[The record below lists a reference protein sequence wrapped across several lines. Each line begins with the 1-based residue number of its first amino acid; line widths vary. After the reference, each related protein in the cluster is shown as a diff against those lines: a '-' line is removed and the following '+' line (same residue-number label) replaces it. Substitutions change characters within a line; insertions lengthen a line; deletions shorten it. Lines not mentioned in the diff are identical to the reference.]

1 MTFAE
6 LGLAEPILRAVTKEG
21 YTVPTP
27 IQAQT
32 IPHLLAGKDV
42 LGCAPTGTGKTAA
55 FCLPILHH
63 LSKGER
69 PKTGPRPIRAV
80 LLSPTRELAAQID
93 EAFYSYG
100 HFTSLR
106 GTCIYGGVGYN
117 PQIMALRRGIDIL
130 IATPGR
136 LIDLMN
142 QGLVDFSKVEI
153 FVLDEADRMLDMGF
167 EPDLR
172 KIMAQLPK
180 ARQSVLFSA
189 TMPREIEQLAKSM
202 LKHPVHVTIAAPK
215 QEQGLIEESVCHVPQ
230 RLKTNLLVQ
239 MLSQEEMVRSL
250 VFTRTKHGADRVV
263 KQLSK
268 AGIEAE
274 ALHGNKTQASRL
286 RTLQNLRNNRTKVVV
301 ATDVAARGIDVD
313 NISHVFNYDLPH
325 EPETYVHRIGR
336 TGRAGAKGLAISFC
350 DMDEQKY
357 LRNIERLLRRQ
368 VPVNRAIK
376 LDFPPQPRSGEGD
389 EPAGDSAPRHHR
401 ERAFPPRG
409 DQHAPRR
416 RQHDDQPRQEQLP
429 KKKPKHKAKEKLV
442 SSPKRW
448 R

>member
-1 MTFAE
+1 MTFTE
-6 LGLAEPILRAVTKEG
+6 LGLAEPILRAVAKEG

-32 IPHLLAGKDV
+32 IPHLLEGKDV
-42 LGCAPTGTGKTAA
+42 LGNAPTGTGKTAA
-55 FCLPILHH
+55 FALPILHQ
-63 LSKGER
+63 LSKGKR
-69 PKTGPRPIRAV
+69 PETGPRPIRTV
-80 LLSPTRELAAQID
+80 ILSPTRELAVQID

-106 GTCIYGGVGYN
+106 GAVIYGGVGYQ

-136 LIDLMN
+136 LVDLMN

-172 KIMAQLPK
+172 KIMAQIPK

-189 TMPREIEQLAKSM
+189 TMPREIEQLAKAM
-202 LKHPVHVTIAAPK
+202 LKHPVHVTIAAAK
-215 QEQGLIEESVCHVPQ
+215 MEQGLIEETLFFIPQ
-230 RLKTNLLVQ
+230 KQKSQMLVH
-239 MLSQEEMVRSL
+239 MLSQPEVTRSL

-263 KQLSK
+263 KQLGKS
-268 AGIEAE
+268 GIPAE
-274 ALHGNKTQASRL
+274 ALHGNKTQATRN
-286 RTLQNLRNNRTKVVV
+286 RTLHNFRTNRTKVVV

-313 NISHVFNYDLPH
+313 NISHVVNYDLPM
-325 EPETYVHRIGR
+325 EPETYIHRIGR
-336 TGRAGAKGLAISFC
+336 TGRAGAKGIAISFC

-357 LRNIERLLRRQ
+357 LRNIERLTRKKIPVDRSPMPELKPIPND
-368 VPVNRAIK
+368 VPEI
-376 LDFPPQPRSGEGD
+376 
-389 EPAGDSAPRHHR
+389 R
-401 ERAFPPRG
+401 ER
-409 DQHAPRR
+409 DHHDIDPRR
-416 RQHDDQPRQEQLP
+416 GNARRGGGGGQGGYEGKR
-429 KKKPKHKAKEKLV
+429 KPGGRPAAGKRGEKLV

-448 R
+448 H

>member
-1 MTFAE
+1 MTFTE

-32 IPHLLAGKDV
+32 IPHLLEGKDV
-42 LGCAPTGTGKTAA
+42 LGNAPTGTGKTAA
-55 FCLPILHH
+55 FALPILHR
-63 LSKGER
+63 LSKDKR
-69 PKTGPRPIRAV
+69 PDTGPRPIRTV
-80 LLSPTRELAAQID
+80 ILSPTRELAVQID

-100 HFTSLR
+100 HYTSLR
-106 GTCIYGGVGYN
+106 GAVIYGGVGYQ

-136 LIDLMN
+136 LVDLMN

-172 KIMAQLPK
+172 KIMAQIPK

-189 TMPREIEQLAKSM
+189 TMPREIEQLAKAM
-202 LKHPVHVTIAAPK
+202 LKHPVHVSIAAAK
-215 QEQGLIEESVCHVPQ
+215 TEQGLIEETLFFIPQ
-230 RLKTNLLVQ
+230 KSKSQMLVH
-239 MLSQEEMVRSL
+239 MLSQPEVTRSL

-263 KQLSK
+263 KQLAKS
-268 AGIEAE
+268 GIPAE
-274 ALHGNKTQASRL
+274 ALHGNKTQATRN
-286 RTLQNLRNNRTKVVV
+286 RTLNNFRTNRTKVVV

-313 NISHVFNYDLPH
+313 NISHVVNYDLPM
-325 EPETYVHRIGR
+325 EPETYIHRIGR
-336 TGRAGAKGLAISFC
+336 TGRAGAKGIAISFC

-357 LRNIERLLRRQ
+357 LRNIERLTRKKIPVDRSPMPELKPIPNDVPEIRERNHNDIDPRRSGAKRGGQGGYEGKRKPGGRPALRRC
-368 VPVNRAIK
+368 
-376 LDFPPQPRSGEGD
+376 
-389 EPAGDSAPRHHR
+389 
-401 ERAFPPRG
+401 
-409 DQHAPRR
+409 R
-416 RQHDDQPRQEQLP
+416 RQHGRRMCQLSEQQ
-429 KKKPKHKAKEKLV
+429 
-442 SSPKRW
+442 W

>member
-1 MTFAE
+1 MTFSE

-21 YTVPTP
+21 YTIPTP

-32 IPHLLAGKDV
+32 IPHLLEGKDV

-55 FCLPILHH
+55 FSLPILHR
-63 LSKGER
+63 LSKGKR
-69 PKTGPRPIRAV
+69 PETGPRPIRTV
-80 LLSPTRELAAQID
+80 ILSPTRELAVQID

-106 GTCIYGGVGYN
+106 GAVIYGGVGYQ
-117 PQIMALRRGIDIL
+117 PQIMALRRGVDIL

-136 LIDLMN
+136 LVDLMN

-172 KIMAQLPK
+172 KIMAQIPK

-189 TMPREIEQLAKSM
+189 TMPREIEQLAKAM
-202 LKHPVHVTIAAPK
+202 LKHPVHVSIAAPK
-215 QEQGLIEESVCHVPQ
+215 LEEGLIEESVCHIPQ
-230 RLKTNLLVQ
+230 KLKSQ
-239 MLSQEEMVRSL
+239 MLVHVLSQPEVSRAL

-263 KQLSK
+263 KQLAK
-268 AGIEAE
+268 TGIPAE
-274 ALHGNKTQASRL
+274 ALHGNKTQASRN
-286 RTLQNLRNNRTKVVV
+286 RTMQNFRTNRTKVVV

-313 NISHVFNYDLPH
+313 NISHVVNYDLPM

-336 TGRAGAKGLAISFC
+336 TGRAGAKGIAISFC

-357 LRNIERLLRRQ
+357 LRSIERLRRKSI
-368 VPVNRAIK
+368 PVDRSPRPELKPIPQEA
-376 LDFPPQPRSGEGD
+376 PPPHATREK
-389 EPAGDSAPRHHR
+389 PHH
-401 ERAFPPRG
+401 EV
-409 DQHAPRR
+409 DPRR
-416 RQHDDQPRQEQLP
+416 REEKNRHGISGG
-429 KKKPKHKAKEKLV
+429 KKPHHKRGEKLV

>member
-1 MTFAE
+1 MTFTE

-32 IPHLLAGKDV
+32 IPHLLEGKDV
-42 LGCAPTGTGKTAA
+42 LGNAPTGTGKTAA
-55 FCLPILHH
+55 FALPILHR
-63 LSKGER
+63 LSKGKR
-69 PKTGPRPIRAV
+69 PETGPRPTRCVI
-80 LLSPTRELAAQID
+80 LSPTRELAVQID
-93 EAFYSYG
+93 DAFYSYG
-100 HFTSLR
+100 HYTSLR
-106 GTCIYGGVGYN
+106 GAVIYGGVGYQ
-117 PQIMALRRGIDIL
+117 PQIMSLRRGVDIL

-136 LIDLMN
+136 LVDLMN

-202 LKHPVHVTIAAPK
+202 LKHPVHVTIEGPK
-215 QEQGLIEESVCHVPQ
+215 LEKGLIEESVCFIPQKQKSQFLIHV
-230 RLKTNLLVQ
+230 
-239 MLSQEEMVRSL
+239 LSQAEVNRVL

-263 KQLSK
+263 KHLAKS
-268 AGIEAE
+268 GIAAE
-274 ALHGNKTQASRL
+274 ALHGNKTQASRN
-286 RTLQNLRNNRTKVVV
+286 RTMQNFRTSRTKVVV

-313 NISHVFNYDLPH
+313 NISHVVNYDLPM

-336 TGRAGAKGLAISFC
+336 TGRAGAKGVAISFC
-350 DMDEQKY
+350 DMDEQKF
-357 LRNIERLLRRQ
+357 LRNIERLTKKKIPVDRSPRPEFKVIPHDPIEHHEVRERQQREIDPRRHNAKRVGQ
-368 VPVNRAIK
+368 
-376 LDFPPQPRSGEGD
+376 GYEGKRK
-389 EPAGDSAPRHHR
+389 PAGKPAHNK
-401 ERAFPPRG
+401 RG
-409 DQHAPRR
+409 
-416 RQHDDQPRQEQLP
+416 
-429 KKKPKHKAKEKLV
+429 EKLV

>member
-1 MTFAE
+1 MTFHE

-32 IPHLLAGKDV
+32 IPHLLEGKDV
-42 LGCAPTGTGKTAA
+42 LGNAPTGTGKTAA
-55 FCLPILHH
+55 FALPILHR
-63 LSKGER
+63 LSKGKR
-69 PKTGPRPIRAV
+69 PETGARPIRTV
-80 LLSPTRELAAQID
+80 ILSPTRELAVQID
-93 EAFYSYG
+93 DAFYSYG

-106 GTCIYGGVGYN
+106 GAVIYGGVGYQ
-117 PQIMALRRGIDIL
+117 PQIMALRRGVDIL

-136 LIDLMN
+136 LVDLMN

-172 KIMAQLPK
+172 KIMAQIPK

-189 TMPREIEQLAKSM
+189 TMPREIEQLAKAM
-202 LKHPVHVTIAAPK
+202 LKHPVHVTIAVPK
-215 QEQGLIEESVCHVPQ
+215 QEQGLIEESLFFIPQ
-230 RLKTNLLVQ
+230 KQKSQ
-239 MLSQEEMVRSL
+239 MLVHVLSQPDVSRAL

-263 KQLSK
+263 KQLAK
-268 AGIEAE
+268 TGIPAE
-274 ALHGNKTQASRL
+274 ALHGNKTQASRN
-286 RTLQNLRNNRTKVVV
+286 RTMQNFRTNRTKVVV

-313 NISHVFNYDLPH
+313 NISHVVNYDLPM

-336 TGRAGAKGLAISFC
+336 TGRAGAKGIAISFC

-357 LRNIERLLRRQ
+357 LRGIERLTRKQIPVDRSPRPEMKPIPQEAQPAQTMREKPRHEVDPRRQ
-368 VPVNRAIK
+368 EK
-376 LDFPPQPRSGEGD
+376 
-389 EPAGDSAPRHHR
+389 RH
-401 ERAFPPRG
+401 G
-409 DQHAPRR
+409 YG
-416 RQHDDQPRQEQLP
+416 
-429 KKKPKHKAKEKLV
+429 KKPAHKRRENLV

-448 R
+448 HKDKP

>member
-1 MTFAE
+1 MTFSE

-21 YTVPTP
+21 YTTPTP

-55 FCLPILHH
+55 FSLPILHR
-63 LSKGER
+63 LCNGKR
-69 PKTGPRPIRAV
+69 PDTGPRPIRA
-80 LLSPTRELAAQID
+80 LLLAPTRELAVQID
-93 EAFYSYG
+93 QSFYAYG

-106 GTCIYGGVGYN
+106 GAVIYGGVGYQ
-117 PQIMALRRGIDIL
+117 PQIMSLRRGIDIL

-136 LIDLMN
+136 LVDLMN

-202 LKHPVHVTIAAPK
+202 LKYPVHVTIAVPK
-215 QEQGLIEESVCHVPQ
+215 IEQGLIEELVCHIPQ
-230 RLKTNLLVQ
+230 KQKSQFLVHV
-239 MLSQEEMVRSL
+239 LSLPDVSRAL

-263 KQLSK
+263 KQLAKS
-268 AGIEAE
+268 GIAAE
-274 ALHGNKTQASRL
+274 ALHGNKTQASRN
-286 RTLQNLRNNRTKVVV
+286 RTMQNFRTNRTKVVV

-313 NISHVFNYDLPH
+313 NISHVVNYDLPM

-336 TGRAGAKGLAISFC
+336 TGRAGAKGVAISFC

-357 LRNIERLLRRQ
+357 LRGIERLIKKHI
-368 VPVNRAIK
+368 PVDRSPRPELKSIPQA
-376 LDFPPQPRSGEGD
+376 PPHEQHVREK
-389 EPAGDSAPRHHR
+389 PRH
-401 ERAFPPRG
+401 EV
-409 DQHAPRR
+409 DPRR
-416 RQHDDQPRQEQLP
+416 HPDKRHHTG
-429 KKKPKHKAKEKLV
+429 KKPRHKKHEKLV
-442 SSPKRW
+442 NSPKRW
-448 R
+448 H

>member
-21 YTVPTP
+21 YTIPTP

-32 IPHLLAGKDV
+32 IPHLLEGKDV

-55 FCLPILHH
+55 FSLPILHL
-63 LSKGER
+63 LSKTKR
-69 PKTGPRPIRAV
+69 PETGPRPIRTV
-80 LLSPTRELAAQID
+80 ILSPTRELAVQID

-100 HFTSLR
+100 HYTSLR
-106 GTCIYGGVGYN
+106 GAVIYGGVGYQ
-117 PQIMALRRGIDIL
+117 PQVMALRRGVDIL

-136 LIDLMN
+136 LVDLMN

-172 KIMAQLPK
+172 KILAQIPK

-189 TMPREIEQLAKSM
+189 TMPREIEQLARAM
-202 LKHPVHVTIAAPK
+202 LKSPVHVSIAAPK
-215 QEQGLIEESVCHVPQ
+215 LEQLLIEESVTFIPQ
-230 RLKTNLLVQ
+230 KQKSQLLVHV
-239 MLSQEEMVRSL
+239 LSQPEVTRSL

-263 KQLSK
+263 KQLAKS
-268 AGIEAE
+268 GIPAE
-274 ALHGNKTQASRL
+274 ALHGNKTQATRN
-286 RTLQNLRNNRTKVVV
+286 RTLNNFRTNRTKVVV

-313 NISHVFNYDLPH
+313 NISHVVNYDLPM

-336 TGRAGAKGLAISFC
+336 TGRAGAKGIALSFC

-357 LRNIERLLRRQ
+357 LRSIERLRRKSIPVDRSPRPELKPIPNDVPEMHERDRQDIDPRRQ
-368 VPVNRAIK
+368 GPKRGGNQG
-376 LDFPPQPRSGEGD
+376 FEGKRKPGGK
-389 EPAGDSAPRHHR
+389 PATNK
-401 ERAFPPRG
+401 RG
-409 DQHAPRR
+409 
-416 RQHDDQPRQEQLP
+416 
-429 KKKPKHKAKEKLV
+429 EKLV
-442 SSPKRW
+442 ASPRRW
-448 R
+448 H

>member
-1 MTFAE
+1 MTFNE

-32 IPHLLAGKDV
+32 IPHLLEGKDV
-42 LGCAPTGTGKTAA
+42 LGNAPTGTGKTAA
-55 FCLPILHH
+55 FALPILQL
-63 LSKGER
+63 LSKAKR
-69 PKTGPRPIRAV
+69 PETGPRPIRTV
-80 LLSPTRELAAQID
+80 ILSPTRELAVQID

-106 GTCIYGGVGYN
+106 GAVIYGGVGYQ
-117 PQIMALRRGIDIL
+117 PQIMALRRGVDIL

-136 LIDLMN
+136 LVDLMN

-172 KIMAQLPK
+172 KILAQIPK

-202 LKHPVHVTIAAPK
+202 LKHPVHVSIAAQK
-215 QEQGLIEESVCHVPQ
+215 AEQGLIEESLFFIPQ
-230 RLKTNLLVQ
+230 KQKSQ
-239 MLSQEEMVRSL
+239 MLVHVLSKPEVTRSL

-263 KQLSK
+263 KQLAKS
-268 AGIEAE
+268 GIPAE
-274 ALHGNKTQASRL
+274 ALHGNKTQATRN
-286 RTLQNLRNNRTKVVV
+286 RTLHNFRTNRTKVVV

-313 NISHVFNYDLPH
+313 GISHVLNYDLPM

-336 TGRAGAKGLAISFC
+336 TGRAGAKGIAISFC

-357 LRNIERLLRRQ
+357 LRSIERLLRRPI
-368 VPVNRAIK
+368 PVDRSPKPELKPIPNEPIEHHEVRERQQHDIDPRRQQRTKRTYGNDAPPSNRK
-376 LDFPPQPRSGEGD
+376 KPGFK
-389 EPAGDSAPRHHR
+389 PAGGKRS
-401 ERAFPPRG
+401 
-409 DQHAPRR
+409 
-416 RQHDDQPRQEQLP
+416 
-429 KKKPKHKAKEKLV
+429 EKLV
-442 SSPKRW
+442 SSPRRW
-448 R
+448 HS

>member
-1 MTFAE
+1 MTFNE

-32 IPHLLAGKDV
+32 IPHLLEGKDV
-42 LGCAPTGTGKTAA
+42 LGNAPTGTGKTAA
-55 FCLPILHH
+55 FALPILHQ
-63 LSKGER
+63 LSKGKR
-69 PKTGPRPIRAV
+69 PETGPRPIRTV
-80 LLSPTRELAAQID
+80 ILSPTRELAVQID

-106 GTCIYGGVGYN
+106 GAVIYGGVGYQ
-117 PQIMALRRGIDIL
+117 PQIMALRRGVDIL

-136 LIDLMN
+136 LVDLMN

-172 KIMAQLPK
+172 KILAQIPK

-215 QEQGLIEESVCHVPQ
+215 QEQGLIVESLLFIPQ
-230 RLKTNLLVQ
+230 KQKSQ
-239 MLSQEEMVRSL
+239 MLVHVLSQPEVTRSL

-268 AGIEAE
+268 SGIPAE
-274 ALHGNKTQASRL
+274 ALHGNKTQATRN
-286 RTLQNLRNNRTKVVV
+286 RTLNNFRTNRTKVVV

-313 NISHVFNYDLPH
+313 NISHVVNYDLPM

-336 TGRAGAKGLAISFC
+336 TGRAGAKGIAISFC

-357 LRNIERLLRRQ
+357 LRSIERLLRRSI
-368 VPVNRAIK
+368 PVDRSPKPELKPIPH
-376 LDFPPQPRSGEGD
+376 DPIEPQEV
-389 EPAGDSAPRHHR
+389 R
-401 ERAFPPRG
+401 ERMRH
-409 DQHAPRR
+409 DIDPRR
-416 RQHDDQPRQEQLP
+416 QGAKRGHEGKR
-429 KKKPKHKAKEKLV
+429 KPGAKPSHAKRGERLV
-442 SSPKRW
+442 ASPKRW
-448 R
+448 H

>member
-1 MTFAE
+1 MTFNE

-32 IPHLLAGKDV
+32 IPHLLEGKDV
-42 LGCAPTGTGKTAA
+42 LGNAPTGTGKTAA
-55 FCLPILHH
+55 FSLPILHQ
-63 LSKGER
+63 LSKGKR
-69 PKTGPRPIRAV
+69 PETGPRPIRTV
-80 LLSPTRELAAQID
+80 ILSPTRELAVQID

-106 GTCIYGGVGYN
+106 GAVIYGGVGYQ
-117 PQIMALRRGIDIL
+117 PQIMALRRGVDIL

-136 LIDLMN
+136 LVDLMN

-172 KIMAQLPK
+172 KIMAQIPK

-215 QEQGLIEESVCHVPQ
+215 TEQGLIEESLFFIPQ
-230 RLKTNLLVQ
+230 KQKSQ
-239 MLSQEEMVRSL
+239 MLVHVLSQPEVTRSL

-263 KQLSK
+263 KQLAKS
-268 AGIEAE
+268 GIPAE
-274 ALHGNKTQASRL
+274 ALHGNKTQATRN
-286 RTLQNLRNNRTKVVV
+286 RTLHNFRTNRTKVVV

-313 NISHVFNYDLPH
+313 NISHVVNYDLPM

-336 TGRAGAKGLAISFC
+336 TGRAGAKGIAISFC

-357 LRNIERLLRRQ
+357 LRNIERLTRKKIPVDRSPRPELKPIPQQPIEELEVRERQQHDIDPRR
-368 VPVNRAIK
+368 
-376 LDFPPQPRSGEGD
+376 
-389 EPAGDSAPRHHR
+389 HR
-401 ERAFPPRG
+401 EKRTFG
-409 DQHAPRR
+409 QSGKF
-416 RQHDDQPRQEQLP
+416 
-429 KKKPKHKAKEKLV
+429 KKKGGFKPGSQRGEKLV

-448 R
+448 H